1 MKEEF
6 MDNYYDNIK
15 ELIIEDELYSKVK
28 DYSKEKHRVS
38 TNFKIGKILNEAGG
52 EYGEEIIK
60 TYSIKLVKEVNKK
73 YNERTLRRMRQF
85 YRRFNNIKWSTM
97 STKISWSYYTEL
109 LPIKDDNEMM
119 YYYNLCIN
127 QYIDVRSLRK
137 KIKNKEYDRLP
148 KETVNK
154 LVVNDKIDI
163 KDLVPNP
170 ILIENRSYKEII
182 SEKRLHH
189 LISENIADFLEELGN
204 GFSFIKSEYPIKI
217 DDRNNYIDILLYN
230 VLYHCYV
237 VVELKITE
245 LKKEHLGQIQVYM
258 NYINENT
265 KSIEDND
272 TIGIIICKEDNQYI
286 IRFCSD
292 NRIITRTYLLI

>member
-1 MKEEF
+1 

-258 NYINENT
+258 NYINENI

>member
-1 MKEEF
+1 MNN
-6 MDNYYDNIK
+6 NYYNNIK

-28 DYSKEKHRVS
+28 DYSKERHRVS
-38 TNFKIGKILNEAGG
+38 TYYEIGKILNEVGYQ
-52 EYGEEIIK
+52 YGEEIIK
-60 TYSIKLVKEVNKK
+60 TYAIKLVEEVNKK

-85 YRRFNNIKWSTM
+85 YRRFHNKKWSTM
-97 STKISWSYYTEL
+97 STKITWSHYTEL
-109 LPIKDDNEMM
+109 LPIKDENEMM

-127 QYIDVRSLRK
+127 QSIDVRSLRK
-137 KIKNKEYDRLP
+137 KIKSKEFDRLP
-148 KETVNK
+148 SDTINK
-154 LVVNDKIDI
+154 LIVNDKIDI

-170 ILIENRSYKEII
+170 VLIENKSNKEIL
-182 SEKRLHH
+182 SEKGLHH
-189 LISENIADFLEELGN
+189 LIIENIADFLEELGN

-217 DDRNNYIDILLYN
+217 DDRYNYIDILLYN
-230 VLYHCYV
+230 VQYHCYV
-237 VVELKITE
+237 VVELKVTE
-245 LKKEHLGQIQVYM
+245 LKKEHIGQIQVYM
-258 NYINENT
+258 NYINENI

>member
-1 MKEEF
+1 

-245 LKKEHLGQIQVYM
+245 LKKAHLGQIQVYM
-258 NYINENT
+258 NYINENI

>member
-52 EYGEEIIK
+52 KYGEEIIK

-97 STKISWSYYTEL
+97 STKISWSHYTEL

-163 KDLVPNP
+163 KDLIPNP
-170 ILIENRSYKEII
+170 ILIEN
-182 SEKRLHH
+182 
-189 LISENIADFLEELGN
+189 
-204 GFSFIKSEYPIKI
+204 
-217 DDRNNYIDILLYN
+217 
-230 VLYHCYV
+230 
-237 VVELKITE
+237 
-245 LKKEHLGQIQVYM
+245 
-258 NYINENT
+258 
-265 KSIEDND
+265 
-272 TIGIIICKEDNQYI
+272 
-286 IRFCSD
+286 
-292 NRIITRTYLLI
+292 

>member
-1 MKEEF
+1 

-38 TNFKIGKILNEAGG
+38 TNFKIGKILNAAGG
-52 EYGEEIIK
+52 EYGEKIIK

-97 STKISWSYYTEL
+97 STKISWSHYTEL

-154 LVVNDKIDI
+154 LVVNDKIYI

-182 SEKRLHH
+182 SEKGLHH

-237 VVELKITE
+237 VVELKVTE
-245 LKKEHLGQIQVYM
+245 LKKEHTGQIQVYM
-258 NYINENT
+258 NYINENV

-286 IRFCSD
+286 IKYCSD
-292 NRIITRTYLLI
+292 NRIITRTYLII